1 MIERQWAP
9 TTARIWFALTAVAVL
24 AGVVISVWTAVVTG
38 GQPWDSGVA
47 RAFNS
52 FAYFTTQ
59 SNLIVGAT
67 VLLLAL
73 RLDRTSTLFRV
84 FRLDGLVM
92 IVITGVVFHTMLA
105 GLLELQGWASAGNQL
120 VHTAV
125 PIMAVLGWLLFGPRG
140 LISWRTIGLSVIYPI
155 LWVVFTMTRGALTDW
170 YPYPFLQVD
179 EVGVLSVA
187 LTLLGITVAF
197 VLLGIG
203 GMYLDRLLLRTARR
217 RTPRRRA
224 EAPMD
229 RRDPATPG
237 RRDTAAAGRPPVT
250 PAPEEGR

>member
-1 MIERQWAP
+1 MIERQWAS
-9 TTARIWFALTAVAVL
+9 TAARIWFALTALAVL
-24 AGVVISVWTAVVTG
+24 AGVLISVWTAVVTG

-59 SNLIVGAT
+59 SNIIVGAT

-140 LISWRTIGLSVIYPI
+140 LITWRVVGLSLIYPI
-155 LWVVFTMTRGALTDW
+155 CWVVFTMTRGALTDW
-170 YPYPFLQVD
+170 YPYPFLEVD
-179 EVGVLSVA
+179 EVGITGVS
-187 LTLLGITVAF
+187 LTLLGITAAF

-203 GMYLDRLLLRTARR
+203 AMYLDRLLLGTSDR
-217 RTPRRRA
+217 RTSLPRAATGRRA
-224 EAPMD
+224 TSRGA
-229 RRDPATPG
+229 
-237 RRDTAAAGRPPVT
+237 
-250 PAPEEGR
+250 EG